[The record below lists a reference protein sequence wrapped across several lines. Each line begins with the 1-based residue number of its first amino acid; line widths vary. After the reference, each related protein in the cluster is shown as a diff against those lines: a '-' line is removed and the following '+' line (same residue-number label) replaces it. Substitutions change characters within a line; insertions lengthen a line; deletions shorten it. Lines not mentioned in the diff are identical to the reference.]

1 MGKSSSFA
9 KTPTVLQMEAVECG
23 AAALGSVLAYY
34 GLWLS
39 LERLRHECGVNRD
52 GSKASNI
59 VKAARRFRMQAAGY
73 RIPAEK
79 IRHERFPVIIHWNF
93 NHFLVLE
100 GFKGDTV
107 FLNDP
112 AVGHR
117 SVPWQEFIDS
127 YTGILL
133 RIEPDAGFE
142 RAGAP
147 YSVVRAIAG
156 RLLGEQAALAFVLL
170 IGFCLILPGLAAP
183 VFDQIFLDEIITG
196 KQRGWLFNL
205 LLAMGLAAGLQ
216 GSLIWLRAWCLTRW
230 QQKLTLGGAGTFF
243 WHVLHL
249 PIEFFQQRFGG
260 EVASRVQFNEQIAR
274 IMTGKA
280 ATALLDMAVAVFY
293 LALLLQYSVVL
304 TLVGVCFSLATL
316 VLLVVV
322 RRRVLE
328 LSLRMQQDIGKA
340 QGTAMNGIQIIE
352 TLKANGNESDF
363 FAKWAGYQAKVLDGR
378 QKIDQISQ
386 IMSNAPVLFNA
397 MNVALIMTLGG
408 FQIMD
413 GLLSAGAFMAFQ
425 TLIGRFQQPLHNLAD
440 LGQALQT
447 TEMQMQRLDDVYSYQ
462 RDNYFYAR
470 TEENQQPG
478 QEEPE
483 YLSGLTE
490 IRGVTFGYSPLAAP
504 LLEGLSLTIKPGRWV
519 ALVGGSGSGK
529 STVTRLLTG
538 LYKPWQG
545 EILFDGEAR
554 TKLPIDLIT
563 SSVAVVDQDIYLF
576 SGTIRD
582 NIALF
587 DLHVPQRDIIQAA
600 RDAVIHED
608 ILALEQ
614 GYATLVN
621 EGGSNFSG
629 GQRQRLELARALALN
644 PALLVLDEATSA
656 LDPLTE
662 REVLDNIRR
671 RGCACLMVAHRLSAI
686 RDCDEIIVLANGKI
700 AQRGT
705 HDEMIAVDGPY
716 RTLVGSMGGG

>member
-59 VKAARRFRMQAAGY
+59 VKAARRFNMQAAGY
-73 RIPAEK
+73 RMPAEK
-79 IRHERFPVIIHWNF
+79 IRNEQFPVIIHWNF

-100 GFKGDTV
+100 GFQGDKV
-107 FLNDP
+107 LLNDP

-117 SVPWQEFIDS
+117 SVPWEEFIDS
-127 YTGILL
+127 YTGVML

-142 RAGAP
+142 TSGAP
-147 YSVVRAIAG
+147 YSVVRAIAD
-156 RLLGEQAALAFVLL
+156 RLLDEKAALGFVLL
-170 IGFCLILPGLAAP
+170 IGFCLILPGLAVP
-183 VFDQIFLDEIITG
+183 VFEQIFLDEIITG
-196 KQRGWLFNL
+196 KHRGWLFHL

-230 QQKLTLGGAGTFF
+230 QQKLTLGGAGKFF

-260 EVASRVQFNEQIAR
+260 EVASRVQFNEQVAGVL
-274 IMTGKA
+274 TGKA
-280 ATALLDMAVAVFY
+280 ATALLDLAVAVFY
-293 LALLLQYSVVL
+293 LALLLQYSAVL
-304 TLVGVCFSLATL
+304 TLTGVCFSLATL
-316 VLLVVV
+316 ILLVVV
-322 RRRVLE
+322 RKRVLE

-340 QGTAMNGIQIIE
+340 QGTAMSGIQIIE

-363 FAKWAGYQAKVLDGR
+363 FAKWAGYQAKVLEGR

-386 IMSNAPVLFNA
+386 MMSNAPVLFNA
-397 MNVALIMTLGG
+397 LNVALIMTLGG

-413 GLLSAGAFMAFQ
+413 GLLSAGSFMAFQ
-425 TLIGRFQQPLHNLAD
+425 TLIGRFQQPLNNLAD

-447 TEMQMQRLDDVYSYQ
+447 TEMQMQRLDDVHSYR
-462 RDNYFYAR
+462 RDDYFYAR
-470 TEENQQPG
+470 TEGQPG
-478 QEEPE
+478 QAEPE

-490 IRGVTFGYSPLAAP
+490 IREVTFGYSPLAAP

-545 EILFDGEAR
+545 EILFDGKPR
-554 TKLPIDLIT
+554 TTLPIDLIT

-587 DLHVPQRDIIQAA
+587 DVNVPQRDIIQAA
-600 RDAVIHED
+600 RDAAIHED

-614 GYATLVN
+614 GYATPVN

-662 REVLDNIRR
+662 REVLENIRR
-671 RGCACLMVAHRLSAI
+671 RGCACLMVAHRLSAV

-700 AQRGT
+700 VQRGT
-705 HDEMIAVDGPY
+705 HDAMIAVAGPY
-716 RTLVGSMGGG
+716 RTLVGSMGGD